1 MAKKTESTYIP
12 PFTVND
18 EITTLVAEIAEAVG
32 HLTASAGQIP
42 TPQLRRENR
51 IKTIQSSLAIENN
64 SLSLDQVTAIVEG
77 KRVLGAPNEIQ
88 EVKNAIDA
96 YELLLELDPYKEK
109 DLLKA
114 HKLMMTDLVQESGR
128 FRSGGVGVFNGKVCL
143 HMAPPA
149 QRVPLLIGE
158 LLDWVKTTKTH
169 PLISSCVFH
178 YEFEFIHPFADGN
191 GRMGR
196 MWQTLLLMQWKPI
209 FAWIPVETIVKQHQR
224 EYYAAI
230 MKSDHEASSTPF
242 IVFMLGCLKEALVEM
257 MESNPKG
264 NQKNNQKI
272 VDAMRQNPS
281 VTIRELQGIT
291 GLSESGVKKNIR
303 QLRAGGII
311 QRVGG
316 AKGGH
321 WEVLQM
327 I

>member
-1 MAKKTESTYIP
+1 MAKKKEPTYIP

-32 HLTASAGQIP
+32 HLTASAGQMP

-128 FRSGGVGVFNGKVCL
+128 FRSGGVGVFNGEVCL

-158 LLDWVKTTKTH
+158 LLDWVKSTKTH

-196 MWQTLLLMQWKPI
+196 MWQTLLLMQWKPV
-209 FAWIPVETIVKQHQR
+209 FAWIPVETIVKQHQQ

-257 MESNPKG
+257 MESN
-264 NQKNNQKI
+264 QKI
-272 VDAMRQNPS
+272 VDAMRHNPS

-303 QLRAGGII
+303 QLRADGII
-311 QRVGG
+311 KRVGG